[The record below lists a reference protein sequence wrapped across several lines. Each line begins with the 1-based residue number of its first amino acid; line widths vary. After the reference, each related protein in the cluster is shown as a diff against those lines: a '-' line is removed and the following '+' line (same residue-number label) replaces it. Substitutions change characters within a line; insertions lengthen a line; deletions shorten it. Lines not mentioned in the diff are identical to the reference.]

1 MDKSRL
7 LCYYSIIF
15 PPPKRKAEKTTSAL
29 RKKAN
34 CANIQQELYQL
45 NLLYPLFSPNS
56 PRSISKIILFN
67 IWENQ
72 HMSHTV
78 FSKCFLE
85 WMDTWM
91 NSQSEA
97 DPGHLLSPRS
107 LEGQIHCPPTSHSNI
122 YVITWTGGLKT
133 DSRPNF
139 RSLKQKYLSG
149 FGLVFSKSSPGD
161 FYEYNHLYPQGSV
174 SIK

>member
-1 MDKSRL
+1 MDGVDRPLTCASITQHSGHLFNLPNFAGYMDKSRL

-122 YVITWTGGLKT
+122 YVITKLRELKH
-133 DSRPNF
+133 RVIIKIF
-139 RSLKQKYLSG
+139 RAS
-149 FGLVFSKSSPGD
+149 FR
-161 FYEYNHLYPQGSV
+161 
-174 SIK
+174 